1 VGITPQVAAHILR
14 SVLGRLKEAALAFR
28 SVRVEKKFIEAEKQL
43 LSLAQQ
49 PTAFAQTLQP
59 A

>member
-1 VGITPQVAAHILR
+1 
-14 SVLGRLKEAALAFR
+14 
-28 SVRVEKKFIEAEKQL
+28 VEKKFIEAEKQL